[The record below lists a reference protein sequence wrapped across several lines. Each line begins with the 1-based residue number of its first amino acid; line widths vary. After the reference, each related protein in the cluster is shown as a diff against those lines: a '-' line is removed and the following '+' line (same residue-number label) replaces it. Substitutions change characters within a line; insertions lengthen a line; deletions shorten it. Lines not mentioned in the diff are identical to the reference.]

1 VETGGSSHECDLGRP
16 SHLPRRGY
24 VPFQYRLDQGAHQ
37 PLSTVASGP
46 ALHYSPLSFPF
57 GFGLMPVI
65 QYPKFGVARAL
76 ISGGAS
82 ACGGRSCGTDRMGS
96 VLARFLALRLEVGLG
111 DMWCRAILTRSK
123 TTGVIAIAIPSNGNG
138 NGNIVRRQDHDLS
151 RQSVVML
158 HTVQAIRPSKGSYSP
173 RSCNTVAR

>member
-46 ALHYSPLSFPF
+46 ALHYSPLSFLF

-65 QYPKFGVARAL
+65 QYPKLGVARAL

-82 ACGGRSCGTDRMGS
+82 ACGGRSCGTDRMGCACS
-96 VLARFLALRLEVGLG
+96 LACFATGGRPGRHVASCDFDAVE
-111 DMWCRAILTRSK
+111 DN
-123 TTGVIAIAIPSNGNG
+123 GVIAIAIPSNGNG

-158 HTVQAIRPSKGSYSP
+158 HTVQPIRCSKGSYSP
-173 RSCNTVAR
+173 RSCNTVAG